1 MEMTEEKKL
10 TSKQLLD
17 VMKDTKHAER
27 LLDTIQKD
35 KEAQGIDPKK

>member
-1 MEMTEEKKL
+1 MTEEKKI